1 MRHGVAKWLLC
12 VSAGLSANVNRDVAL
27 RGTYRGPKDADCNA
41 DDLEGCKDLKA
52 LAKYVEENYEDGFDE
67 LFSNYEGKTPEEASD
82 EFFKELQEE
91 EGMKSG
97 TKKTLRKQFW
107 QAKRIFDA
115 KGDFLSAASKEKLE
129 VAVFSL
135 KTVINAASAMAP
147 DDVRDALEAFSGE
160 PLDKLVDMIK
170 GENSCKSIADGYGQF
185 QQSVFKE
192 VGKLHDSKV
201 FNKLK
206 SAFQAVADGASVICR
221 LVPPPDEDEGDEKE
235 E

>member
-1 MRHGVAKWLLC
+1 MKLVIFALC

-41 DDLEGCKDLKA
+41 DDLEGCKALKA
-52 LAKYVEENYEDGFDE
+52 LAKYVEENYEGGFDE
-67 LFSNYEGKTPEEASD
+67 FFSNYEGQTPEEASD
-82 EFFKELQEE
+82 EFYEELQEE
-91 EGMKSG
+91 EGMKLG

-129 VAVFSL
+129 IAVL
-135 KTVINAASAMAP
+135 GIKTTINAASAMVP
-147 DDVRDALEAFSGE
+147 DDVGDALQAFCGE
-160 PLDKLVDMIK
+160 PLDKLMNIIK
-170 GENSCKSIADGYGQF
+170 GENSCKSIADGYSQF

-192 VGKLHDSKV
+192 VGKLHNSSV
-201 FNKLK
+201 FKKLK
-206 SAFQAVADGASVICR
+206 SAFQAVADGASVVCR
-221 LVPPPDEDEGDEKE
+221 LVPPPDEDEKE